1 MWRLFIAEQ
10 IGIIKVII
18 IKVWP
23 FQIGK
28 LEQFVQTT

>member
-1 MWRLFIAEQ
+1 MWRLFITEQ
-10 IGIIKVII
+10 IGIIQVII

-28 LEQFVQTT
+28 LKQFVRTK